1 MKKHILNRPMFRQVK
16 SPAYGTG
23 IASNLVSNEERQK
36 YNYGGRV
43 GFSTRGY
50 VTPPWLDETWVV
62 DPGLAYPAGVT
73 PTKIKDWYQQQEPK
87 TILGIPVPS
96 QEYEKIYGEE
106 SPHGVAPKKT
116 SISRSIPPNEDYLYK
131 GTGEDQDI
139 VKRSVVEEIQPDADL
154 LKEAKAK
161 GFDDVESYQAALES
175 GEFGQD
181 VKKPLSSMEIKQARK
196 RVDKMMA
203 EDDKAK
209 ALTGEATGAGTGVDD
224 TTMLDMESIVDKYY
238 DKKGSL
244 GQAQLGLAGQILKAG
259 FQPKK
264 EAMGTLGD
272 AMGAFGT
279 SIQKD
284 KDAMKKLAA
293 TGEIQRELYRMS
305 RAEEGKQDRKTAQF
319 KNNLPKKENE
329 AWTTSDRFDIGQAA
343 AIKANLSGDD
353 MLKYSVEYA
362 LPGTSVKQLVGG
374 QDKRSL
380 QKDAAAIEGGDEN
393 TLYIKDG
400 KIWQKDSSGKLTIEV
415 DFETLGL
422 IKPQQ

>member
-23 IASNLVSNEERQK
+23 IATNLVSNEERQK

-43 GFSTRGY
+43 GFANRGY
-50 VTPPWLDETWVV
+50 AMPPWFDETWVV
-62 DPGLAYPAGVT
+62 DPGLAYPAGVE
-73 PTKIKDWYQQQEPK
+73 PTKIKDWYQNIPK
-87 TILGIPVPS
+87 NVFGNEIPS

-106 SPHGVAPKKT
+106 SPHGVAPEKT
-116 SISRSIPPNEDYLYK
+116 YNYRSTMPNESDYLYK

-139 VKRSVVEEIQPDADL
+139 IERSVVEEIQPDADL

-293 TGEIQRELYRMS
+293 TGEIQRELYKTS
-305 RAEEGKQDRKTAQF
+305 RSQEGVEDRKTAKF
-319 KNNLPKKENE
+319 KNALPKKENE
-329 AWTTSDRFDIGQAA
+329 AWSTSDRFDIGQAA
-343 AIKANLSGDD
+343 AMKANLRGDD
-353 MLKYSVEYA
+353 MLAYSVEYA
-362 LPGTSVKQLVGG
+362 MPGTSVKKLTGG
-374 QDKRSL
+374 ADKTSL
-380 QKDAAAIEGGDEN
+380 QKDAAAIQGGDEN

-400 KIWQKDSSGKLTIEV
+400 KIWQKDSSGKLTVEV
-415 DFETLGL
+415 DFETIGL
-422 IKPQQ
+422 IEPKK